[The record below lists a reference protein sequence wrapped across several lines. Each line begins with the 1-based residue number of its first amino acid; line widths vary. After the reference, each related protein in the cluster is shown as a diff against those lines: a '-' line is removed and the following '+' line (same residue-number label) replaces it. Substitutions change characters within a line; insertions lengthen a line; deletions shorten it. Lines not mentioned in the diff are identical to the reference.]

1 LLDLSRGI
9 AVGDDSGRRLVRDAA
24 WQRSRKG
31 HRAGGQGCP
40 TKEHSA
46 PRKAQ
51 SMDTKWTLQHVQI
64 PSLGFPTQFSRRRKN
79 AKNAMNAC

>member
-1 LLDLSRGI
+1 LLDLSSAGAVRDDRGH
-9 AVGDDSGRRLVRDAA
+9 RLIRDAA
-24 WQRSRKG
+24 WQRFWKC
-31 HRAGGQGCP
+31 HRAGGYGCP
-40 TKEHSA
+40 PKEQSA